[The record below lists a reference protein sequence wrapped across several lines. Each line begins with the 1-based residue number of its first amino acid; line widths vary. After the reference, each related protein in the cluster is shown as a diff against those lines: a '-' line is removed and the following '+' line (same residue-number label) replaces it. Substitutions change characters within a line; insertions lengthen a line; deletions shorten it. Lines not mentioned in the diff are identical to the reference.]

1 MGESRGSGP
10 LTTPETAGLGDI
22 RTAITHL
29 KCALTALD
37 RTDAQIAAIYAEMA
51 LSLCID
57 EMHRTDITH
66 AG

>member
-1 MGESRGSGP
+1 MGDSRESGP
-10 LTTPETAGLGDI
+10 PAPPETADPGDI

-37 RTDAQIAAIYAEMA
+37 RTDADIAAIYAEMA
-51 LSLCID
+51 LSLCTG
-57 EMHRTDITH
+57 EMHRTNVEH